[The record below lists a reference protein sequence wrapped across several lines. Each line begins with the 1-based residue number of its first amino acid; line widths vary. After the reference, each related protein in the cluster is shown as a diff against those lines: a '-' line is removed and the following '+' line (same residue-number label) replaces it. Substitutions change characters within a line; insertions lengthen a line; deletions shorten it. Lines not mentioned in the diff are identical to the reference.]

1 MHKSM
6 RQSNFELL
14 RIICM
19 LGVLMLH
26 ADFMALG
33 SPTQNE
39 LLECTLYCV
48 VRTFIESFT
57 VVASNVFILISG
69 WWGINFRVKSI
80 GNLFFQVFYFTFG
93 IYTVMVLLGILPFE
107 YVYIYSCLI
116 LKDNAWFVKC
126 YIGLMILAPALNAMF
141 KVMEEKQIKILLICF
156 FTFQTLFGWLFPTS
170 VSFIQAGYST
180 FSFMGLYLLGR
191 YVKEYKP
198 FWSKWRPSS
207 DIFVYGVLASVL
219 ALGILVSIYIGSSS
233 GPCILL
239 NYTNPI
245 LIIASLYLL
254 LAFSKISI
262 YSKTINYVAESCFAV
277 FMFQFILFEK
287 YMIPWILHINE
298 NYQGIIMLLLI
309 TSSLCLFYI
318 AAIIIDKPRIFMWK
332 KIMVISQD
340 NKGQQ

>member
-1 MHKSM
+1 MLTENINSIMHKSM

-107 YVYIYSCLI
+107 YVYIY
-116 LKDNAWFVKC
+116 
-126 YIGLMILAPALNAMF
+126 
-141 KVMEEKQIKILLICF
+141 
-156 FTFQTLFGWLFPTS
+156 
-170 VSFIQAGYST
+170 
-180 FSFMGLYLLGR
+180 
-191 YVKEYKP
+191 
-198 FWSKWRPSS
+198 
-207 DIFVYGVLASVL
+207 
-219 ALGILVSIYIGSSS
+219 
-233 GPCILL
+233 
-239 NYTNPI
+239 
-245 LIIASLYLL
+245 
-254 LAFSKISI
+254 
-262 YSKTINYVAESCFAV
+262 
-277 FMFQFILFEK
+277 
-287 YMIPWILHINE
+287 
-298 NYQGIIMLLLI
+298 
-309 TSSLCLFYI
+309 I
-318 AAIIIDKPRIFMWK
+318 AA
-332 KIMVISQD
+332 
-340 NKGQQ
+340 